1 MTDGPLGLARFEA
14 RLPQVWD
21 VSRVDAL
28 LALAL
33 EDRPQ
38 EEAVALARHALTLAL
53 DLRDEA
59 RAARIELH
67 LSALLEGPAA
77 LEAAQTAQLRF
88 EALRDSEGEAES
100 VLRQARLLQDGPALT
115 AALIAAELGAQA
127 GLASLEARAR
137 RRAGDGFMHFGND
150 AEAIRAYERALALT
164 GTETPRA
171 EDVPMLLSL
180 GALHLRADDP
190 EAAFRVYR
198 AASHLTHREGTIEH
212 TDALGGL
219 GTAYGQQGD
228 VDRAFRFLERAAQ
241 LAAEHG
247 DQRRHARFLNL
258 MASAQD
264 KLGDTARAA
273 SLYQASLDVA
283 LSAGLVDAQVNT
295 LLNLAEHDLQ
305 RGGAQAGAQAGA
317 RLAQAL
323 VLATSARLGSAQRR
337 AARLLTR
344 WAEAQGDLAA
354 ALAHQRTWTE
364 LDQAASR
371 RRAALREQELAATA
385 QAALVLAVRHERL
398 EVRQR
403 LDATLAATEAR
414 LTELRAEADHWK
426 DAALFDV
433 VSGAHSRRYGIEQLN
448 RDFRRSLRAKTD
460 LSLGVVGVELPLV
473 GNEAPAELQV
483 NAVLRTVADLLDQ
496 SVRDTDVVA
505 RFDQHKFM
513 VIFPETGPAGAQ
525 VALRRMIERV
535 TDHNWAEQGL
545 GAPVAV
551 AVGLASRG
559 FLQGS
564 QLLLDVAD
572 EEFYRARREGHGAL
586 SVAQ

>member
-1 MTDGPLGLARFEA
+1 MTEVPLGLARFEA

-21 VSRVDAL
+21 ARRVDAL

-33 EDRPQ
+33 EDRPR
-38 EEAVALARHALTLAL
+38 EEAAALARHALDLAL
-53 DLRDEA
+53 DLGDEA
-59 RAARIELH
+59 RAARTGLH
-67 LSALLEGPAA
+67 LSALLEGAAA
-77 LEAAQTAQLRF
+77 LEAAQAAQTRF
-88 EALRDSEGEAES
+88 EALRDDEGEVES
-100 VLRQARLLQDGPALT
+100 ALQQARLQRDGPALT
-115 AALIAAELGAQA
+115 AALIAAELAAQA
-127 GLASLEARAR
+127 GLSALEARAR
-137 RRAGDGFMHFGND
+137 RWVGDGFMHFGND
-150 AEAIRAYERALALT
+150 AGAIGAYERALVAT

-190 EAAFRVYR
+190 EAAFRAYR

-228 VDRAFRFLERAAQ
+228 VERAFRFLERAAQ

-247 DQRRHARFLNL
+247 DHRRHARFLNL

-264 KLGDTARAA
+264 KLGDAARAA

-283 LSAGLVDAQVNT
+283 VTAGLVDAQANT
-295 LLNLAEHDLQ
+295 LLNLAEHEMQ
-305 RGGAQAGAQAGA
+305 HGGAPAAVGA

-323 VLATSARLGSAQRR
+323 ALATAARLASAQRR

-354 ALAHQRTWTE
+354 ALAHQRAWAE
-364 LDQAASR
+364 LDRAANS

-385 QAALVLAVRHERL
+385 QAAQDLAVRRERL
-398 EVRQR
+398 AVRQR
-403 LDATLAATEAR
+403 LDATLAATEER

-433 VSGAHSRRYGIEQLN
+433 VSGAHSRRYGLEQLT
-448 RDFRRSLRAKTD
+448 RDFKRSLRAKSE
-460 LSLGVVGVELPLV
+460 LSLGVVGIELPLS
-473 GNEAPAELQV
+473 GSEAPAELQV
-483 NAVLRTVADLLDQ
+483 NAVLRTVAELLEQ

-505 RFDQHKFM
+505 RFDQLKFM
-513 VIFPETGPAGAQ
+513 VIFPETGPVGAQ
-525 VALRRMIERV
+525 VALRRMIDRV
-535 TDHNWAEQGL
+535 AAFPWDAQGL
-545 GAPVAV
+545 GAPVSV
-551 AVGLASRG
+551 AVGLSSRG

-572 EEFYRARREGHGAL
+572 EEYYRARREGPGTL